1 MARESIKD
9 EGKSTRFSKENQP
22 ENRGRKPS
30 LLKKWI
36 KEYDIPI
43 SDVRAVMTNLMFAY
57 TLKEIKEIAD
67 REEGMPVGIS
77 VMAKGLAAD
86 IESGNPKNLEKMLD
100 RSFGKTAPEKTVEAR
115 GMSEEAGSR
124 MAVLLREETAAADGG
139 NVPEPPRII
148 PRNTLKDDDD
158 R

>member
-1 MARESIKD
+1 MARESIRN

-22 ENRGRKPS
+22 KNRGRKPS

-67 REEGMPVGIS
+67 KEEGMPVGIS
-77 VMAKGLAAD
+77 VMVKGLAAD
-86 IESGNPKNLEKMLD
+86 IQSGNPKTLEKMLD

-115 GMSEEAGSR
+115 GMSEEASSR
-124 MAVLLREETAAADGG
+124 MALLLREEAADGDSA
-139 NVPEPPRII
+139 PKPPRVI
-148 PRNTLKDDDD
+148 PRNALKDDDD
-158 R
+158 Q